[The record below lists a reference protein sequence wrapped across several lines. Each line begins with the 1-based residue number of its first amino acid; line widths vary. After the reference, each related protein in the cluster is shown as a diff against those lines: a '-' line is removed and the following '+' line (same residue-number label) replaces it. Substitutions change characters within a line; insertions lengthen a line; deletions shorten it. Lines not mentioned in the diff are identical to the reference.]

1 MLGWYI
7 FVIFTVVPQVLAV
20 HTVTELDV
28 KKYLGRWYQ
37 MYASESVMVTFERWS
52 RVRHRGLRSQRQRTN
67 GDVRGELN
75 VIRGY
80 AQPTNVTGQLMV
92 HLNGVRF
99 VAPYWVFKLGP
110 ETYGPDG
117 LYQYSLIT
125 DNLDATLFVLARD
138 VNTFRTEYQQEVQDF
153 LKQEGFTK
161 FYNMPVATVQ
171 TSDCKYGPPPPQ

>member
-1 MLGWYI
+1 ME
-7 FVIFTVVPQVLAV
+7 VLAV

-37 MYASESVMVTFERWS
+37 MYARNLSDASFVPPYTARERD
-52 RVRHRGLRSQRQRTN
+52 
-67 GDVRGELN
+67 GDVRE
-75 VIRGY
+75 VEPCASPRTTVST
-80 AQPTNVTGQLMV
+80 PT
-92 HLNGVRF
+92 
-99 VAPYWVFKLGP
+99 
-110 ETYGPDG
+110 DG

-161 FYNMPVATVQ
+161 FYNMPVAHRA
-171 TSDCKYGPPPPQ
+171 D